1 MSNNSDIVFTPAARM
16 AQAQRG
22 SARAYEKRV
31 AAGFSD
37 RVTPEVAGFIA
48 ELDTAFFGT
57 VSAAGRPYIQHR
69 GGPKGFIKVVDHKTL
84 GFADYPGKRQ
94 HNPINNLA
102 GKARA
107 LFFLIYFSPHRRI
120 HLSGPASVVE
130 DHP

>member
-48 ELDTAFFGT
+48 ELDTAFLGT

-69 GGPKGFIKVVDHKTL
+69 GGPKGFIKITKHSVL
-84 GFADYPGKRQ
+84 
-94 HNPINNLA
+94 PITA
-102 GKARA
+102 AIA
-107 LFFLIYFSPHRRI
+107 STSP
-120 HLSGPASVVE
+120 SAT
-130 DHP
+130 